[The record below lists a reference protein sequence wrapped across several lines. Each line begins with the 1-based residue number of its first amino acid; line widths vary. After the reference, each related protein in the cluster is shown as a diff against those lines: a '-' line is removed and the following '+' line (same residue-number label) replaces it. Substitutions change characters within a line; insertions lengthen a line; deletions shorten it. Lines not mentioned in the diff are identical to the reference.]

1 MRTGGNKRLSFLRR
15 RRLSYKR
22 GVRIIRHA
30 IGSNPKTTAIILVSI
45 CALFFAASLTTDGY
59 HLLHSSDGSHGGRA
73 LSNSTREPDAAIVEG
88 VHSCENYVRLNQVGV
103 GFAILWIIVLLYFFI
118 GLAIICD
125 DFFVSSL
132 ERISESLSLS
142 EDVAGATFMAAG
154 SSAPELF
161 TSVMDTFYFTN
172 NVGIGTIVGSAV
184 FNILV
189 IIALAAAM
197 SKEDLLIDWRPFL
210 RDCCFYSMSVVL
222 LFVFVLYGSFTWLHS
237 LVLVLFYGLYVL
249 FMVFNE
255 KLLAKCGDGIQER
268 ILLP

>member
-30 IGSNPKTTAIILVSI
+30 IGSNSKTTAIILVSI
-45 CALFFAASLTTDGY
+45 CAFFFAVAHNRWVIY
-59 HLLHSSDGSHGGRA
+59 YRIYGSHVGRA
-73 LSNSTREPDAAIVEG
+73 LSNSTTKPDAAIVEG

-255 KLLAKCGDGIQER
+255 RLLAKCGDGIK
-268 ILLP
+268 